1 MVRISWSDRPLPANW
16 LLAGLPPRARARLRP
31 LLDAASLAPGQ
42 VLARPGERFDYVYF
56 LETSM
61 ASIVSS
67 SDDGAGVEV
76 GVVGREGMVGLPVVL
91 GARRAPPLDV
101 FVQIPGDGWRMK
113 TAALRLEMECSPVFR
128 QRLFSY
134 AQARLAQL
142 SQSVACNARHPIRG
156 RLARWLL
163 MAREAVRR
171 DELPLTQRF
180 LSMMLGVRRAGVTV
194 AAGSLQR
201 AGLIRYTPGSVT
213 ILDPAGLEASACKCF
228 RTVQSEYERLLGS
241 APAAVSAKG
250 GDQARR
256 RR

>member
-1 MVRISWSDRPLPANW
+1 MARTPSSDRPLPANW
-16 LLAGLPPRARARLRP
+16 LLAGLPPRVWARLRP
-31 LLDAASLAPGQ
+31 RLEAASLAPRQ
-42 VLARPGERFDYVYF
+42 VLARPGEPFDYVYF
-56 LETSM
+56 PETSM
-61 ASIVSS
+61 VSIVSNS
-67 SDDGAGVEV
+67 EDETGVEV
-76 GVVGREGMVGLPVVL
+76 GVVGREGVVGLPVVL

-101 FVQIPGDGWRMK
+101 FVQIAGDGWRMK
-113 TAALRLEMECSPVFR
+113 TGALRLEMERSSVFR

-163 MAREAVRR
+163 MAREAVQR

-213 ILDPAGLEASACKCF
+213 ILDAAGLEAAACKCF
-228 RTVQSEYERLLGS
+228 RIVQAEYERLLGS
-241 APAAVSAKG
+241 APAVKSAKG
-250 GDQARR
+250 EKQPGPTG
-256 RR
+256 